1 MKVARVRLRSSAP
14 PNSGAAASDGLPQ
27 KYVEII
33 ANFETDFWICG
44 LAPFRSHLVALAY
57 IDDDEEP
64 VESTSPSNSANGSA
78 TAAGSVATTTEGGG
92 GGGSLRPELRVM
104 TLAND
109 ELSSE
114 ALTLQGHKQYRAA
127 DYSLQFLPAHASGE
141 SNCDVPAMLAAALA
155 RSVSVSRVSR
165 YFCFADD
172 SDVDFF
178 WEKKRSRNETRM
190 AIFRYS

>member
-1 MKVARVRLRSSAP
+1 MLIGWADSVKVARVRLRSSAP
-14 PNSGAAASDGLPQ
+14 PNSGAGAAASEGLPQ

-64 VESTSPSNSANGSA
+64 VESSITSNNSNNSSGSG
-78 TAAGSVATTTEGGG
+78 TTTTTEGGG

-109 ELSSE
+109 ELSSD

-141 SNCDVPAMLAAALA
+141 PNCDVPAMLAAALA
-155 RSVSVSRVSR
+155 R
-165 YFCFADD
+165 YL
-172 SDVDFF
+172 FF
-178 WEKKRSRNETRM
+178 
-190 AIFRYS
+190 FFVFF